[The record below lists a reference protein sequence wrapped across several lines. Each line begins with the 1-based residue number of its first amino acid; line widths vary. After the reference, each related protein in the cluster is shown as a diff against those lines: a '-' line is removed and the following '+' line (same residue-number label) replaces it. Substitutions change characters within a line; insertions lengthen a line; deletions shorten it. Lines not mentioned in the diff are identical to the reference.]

1 MKDLLDHIK
10 FQPMTLIERAGDFYA
25 ALLRE
30 KKVHD
35 PAVLNF
41 RTFMVQYFS
50 QDGLRLANEIDRKR
64 KEGNNEAKQALAPN
78 ADSGKKKFRRFD
90 HPHKG
95 MGQTAFQGGL
105 GRIRGTLR
113 QQIAEVPEDDQDQP
127 VVQPIISLPSA
138 ATPVVST
145 TAVSA
150 KPVVVGGELTKKE
163 LEKVA
168 EMQPSTVAKNF
179 DMKMVRQWMDDQGI
193 KYKADGS
200 DRQVAATLVNHLK
213 RKAE

>member
-1 MKDLLDHIK
+1 
-10 FQPMTLIERAGDFYA
+10 MTLIERAGDFYA

-41 RTFMVQYFS
+41 RTFMVQHFS

-64 KEGNNEAKQALAPN
+64 KEGNAEAKQALAPN
-78 ADSGKKKFRRFD
+78 VDAGKKKFRRFD

-113 QQIAEVPEDDQDQP
+113 QQIVEVQEDDQEQ
-127 VVQPIISLPSA
+127 VEVQPTISLPSA

-150 KPVVVGGELTKKE
+150 KPAVVGGSILTKAAQE
-163 LEKVA
+163 QIA
-168 EMQPSTVAKNF
+168 EMQPSAVAKNF